1 VYGPV
6 LGYLTEAGKAIRP
19 VLGVPGAAHIGDSL
33 NLPAF
38 ALASASP
45 EQDYLL
51 GVEQESR
58 NLVLVTLRDFAIQGI
73 ENARPNATRIVPSPS
88 NNTAAVYFKDTAT
101 IQVLTGL
108 PHAAK
113 VEYEFQVP
121 DEIGVMAVNS
131 DGSSVL
137 YSTAEGERE
146 GLFSRTGSGEIQ
158 RLGSAGK
165 VAALAFAP
173 SSSDAAVTDSAAQE
187 VLLIRGGAVE
197 RLAGEREGILNPA
210 AVAFSTRGVLVVN
223 EGTGSVGLLPLDGGM
238 PRFTACE
245 CTAKLLR
252 KLSRDIFQLTEN
264 TEETVYIL
272 DGRLDEAKVWFVP
285 TKLPD
290 PEAAP

>member
-1 VYGPV
+1 
-6 LGYLTEAGKAIRP
+6 
-19 VLGVPGAAHIGDSL
+19 
-33 NLPAF
+33 
-38 ALASASP
+38 
-45 EQDYLL
+45 
-51 GVEQESR
+51 
-58 NLVLVTLRDFAIQGI
+58 
-73 ENARPNATRIVPSPS
+73 
-88 NNTAAVYFKDTAT
+88 
-101 IQVLTGL
+101 
-108 PHAAK
+108 
-113 VEYEFQVP
+113 
-121 DEIGVMAVNS
+121 
-131 DGSSVL
+131 
-137 YSTAEGERE
+137 
-146 GLFSRTGSGEIQ
+146 
-158 RLGSAGK
+158 
-165 VAALAFAP
+165 
-173 SSSDAAVTDSAAQE
+173 